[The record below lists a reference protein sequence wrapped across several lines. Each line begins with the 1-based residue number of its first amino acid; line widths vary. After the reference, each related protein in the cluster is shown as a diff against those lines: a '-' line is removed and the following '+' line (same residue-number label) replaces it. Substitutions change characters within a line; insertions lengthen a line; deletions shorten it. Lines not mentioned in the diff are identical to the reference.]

1 MKNLI
6 ILFLGTLLF
15 SSCATVIFTTKPDLG
30 ERHHGKIPA
39 EWQGKWAGEN
49 NSEFYISQDSV
60 YYGFSGFSYYLTDTL
75 KGDFI
80 YFRENYC
87 FIIKK
92 DESDSTKMFINMARI
107 NAKNE
112 IECFDMNCAY
122 FLKNQLINSVIAK
135 QYYYEKDTTFKNLF
149 SSSDVILKQ
158 RNVNITMPISYI
170 PRSEENSEKREYE
183 TILKNGNYEKYLKN
197 LNLDIKTSGFITNFQ
212 YDFSFFKKYAD
223 EFGPTLVLR
232 KDKKIYT
239 TKPRRIEKRYD
250 RLFKKDAKNDL
261 NRLLKTEL

>member
-1 MKNLI
+1 MKQLLI
-6 ILFLGTLLF
+6 IALSSILFT
-15 SSCATVIFTTKPDLG
+15 SCATVIFTTKPDLG

-39 EWQGKWAGEN
+39 EWQGKWSGEK
-49 NSEFYISQDSV
+49 NSEFYISKDSINFG
-60 YYGFSGFSYYLTDTL
+60 YSGFSYCLTDTL

-92 DESDSTKMFINMARI
+92 AESDSMRMSINMARI
-107 NAKNE
+107 NEKKE

-122 FLKNQLINSVIAK
+122 FLKNQLITSVIAK
-135 QYYYEKDTTFKNLF
+135 QYYYEKDTTFKNL

-170 PRSEENSEKREYE
+170 PRIEENSEKREYE
-183 TILKNGNYEKYLKN
+183 MILKNRNYEKYLKN
-197 LNLDIKTSGFITNFQ
+197 LNLDITSSGFITNLQ

-239 TKPRRIEKRYD
+239 TKTRRIEKRYE
-250 RLFKKDAKNDL
+250 RLFKKDAKHDL